1 MSALSIQPTFPIF
14 TETDGLPLENGYIWI
29 GAANLDPQGNPINVY
44 WDAAL
49 TIAAPQPI
57 RTLNG
62 YPSRNGTPGRLYVNS
77 DYSIRVQNSKGSMV
91 YSALAATE
99 RYSEAVISAINASQ
113 VTYDPPF
120 SGATSTNQEEVNSR
134 TLSVQDFGAVAD
146 GVTNNAIAFAAA
158 EAAAFADAR
167 VLVFPSGDYATDT
180 AQVYRCSISGYGAK
194 IINTNGLEIVSS
206 NGAIIRAGADNT
218 FFEGITVDGNSTATG
233 FQNNGFDNVD
243 YRDCTALYCL
253 NTGFIAF
260 NAKQGSYT
268 NCRVDGVIYA
278 AAQLIR
284 ADGFY
289 AESCDDFS
297 YVNCIAEN
305 FERIGFVSE
314 GAGGIDS
321 NRPRFVSCLAKDAA
335 NCDRSPTEYNS
346 GFWCENTNGA
356 FLDDISCI
364 NIGSGVGQTS
374 GRVTGVTLN
383 GTGNSTASINTLT
396 NFIIGENAARILN
409 AVAITSAINTASFV
423 IENGYITFYARGVA
437 PQGTM
442 DSLTVRNVTFK
453 DGNYTT
459 AGTGCVT
466 FDSVSIN
473 QITIDNIRE
482 INATY
487 TDTDAA
493 SINWISAS
501 GGDKNLTITNCK
513 GITTKTASGLN
524 NVVIDNCYLYK
535 RSSNFDLIAQNGLL
549 TVSNTIVEQLSG
561 NATIFNGAVC
571 GNTAETLIN
580 NTKFVSISSFNTFK
594 GLRLSFNNCLFS
606 ETRLDWNT
614 NLNDCL
620 LKVNNCTWKNTTL
633 ECIRT
638 QFYNNTNDTFIVQN
652 NTFLTGAAVAILKR
666 NFDPDYVILQ
676 GNTYNNAALTDLTTT
691 SSVNNVATP

>member
-1 MSALSIQPTFPIF
+1 MAYVPF
-14 TETDGLPLENGYIWI
+14 TKLPQQFFD
-29 GAANLDPQGNPINVY
+29 NLGNPLV
-44 WDAAL
+44 
-49 TIAAPQPI
+49 
-57 RTLNG
+57 
-62 YPSRNGTPGRLYVNS
+62 NGTINAYLAGTSTPTNMFS
-77 DYSIRVQNSKGSMV
+77 DDTGTVAGASVTLDSRGEPTTFKLIWLDSTKDYKFILKDSTG
-91 YSALAATE
+91 ATIWTIDD
-99 RYSEAVISAINASQ
+99 ISADDRSDASL
-113 VTYDPPF
+113 VTYTPA
-120 SGATSTNQEEVNSR
+120 GAGAVQTTVQTKLREFV
-134 TLSVQDFGAVAD
+134 SVKDFGAVGD
-146 GVTNNAIAFAAA
+146 GLTNNAVAFAAA
-158 EAAAFADAR
+158 EAAAFADNK
-167 VLVFPSGDYATDT
+167 VLVFPPGNYATNT
-180 AQVYRCSISGYGAK
+180 AQVYRCSVSGYGATLV
-194 IINTNGLEIVSS
+194 NTNNSEVVSS
-206 NGAIIRAGADNT
+206 NGAIIRAGADKT

-233 FQNNGFDNVD
+233 FQNDGFDNVD
-243 YRDCTALYCL
+243 YRDCTALSCL

-321 NRPRFVSCLAKDAA
+321 NRPRFVSCLAKDAS
-335 NCDRSPTEYNS
+335 NCDRSVAEYNA

-374 GRVTGVTLN
+374 GRVVGVTLN

-423 IENGYITFYARGVA
+423 IENGYITFYARGIT
-437 PQGTM
+437 PSGTM

-453 DGNYTT
+453 DGNYTS
-459 AGTGCVT
+459 AGTGCVA

-487 TDTDAA
+487 TNTDAA
-493 SINWISAS
+493 SFNYIANGAS
-501 GGDKNLTITNCK
+501 GDKNLTITNCK
-513 GITTKTASGLN
+513 GITAKTVAGLN

-535 RSSNFDLIAQNGLL
+535 RSANFDLIGQNGLL

-561 NATIFNGAVC
+561 NTGIFNGAAC
-571 GNTAETLIN
+571 GNVAETLIN
-580 NTKFVSISSFNTFK
+580 NTKFVNISSFNTFK
-594 GLRLSFNNCLFS
+594 GLRLSLNNCLFS
-606 ETRLDWNT
+606 ETRLDWDT
-614 NLNDCL
+614 NLNNCL

-638 QFYNNTNDTFIVQN
+638 QFYNNTNDTFIAQN

-666 NFDPDYVILQ
+666 TFDPDYVILQ

-691 SSVNNVATP
+691 SSVNNVTTP